1 MHQRLASRINCK
13 LCLSKDSFL
22 KATNQDSFFEF
33 SYLNPN
39 ACLLTYDN
47 LKILSRNLPAI
58 SSRIYSSAK
67 LVMWRLFHTLAARFY
82 HFGGYGVRILMS
94 DTDSYCLS
102 LLLEKNDYMLAE
114 AENARKAGLSHLPL
128 SSYTSQ
134 FIANA
139 YLNTMGPLLDFS
151 CIDEGSHIYQTLI
164 ANDPEAKTG
173 LKTLANNRRSQSFY
187 IKSEIKNRQMEMFLA
202 TSVKMYM
209 LVDKESSPAITKCKG
224 LKRNL
229 IKSVISTSDFLNV
242 AKHEKEPKKIQQFNL
257 KRLNGTIFLHS
268 VKRRALTLF
277 TSKKILD
284 PTHFIPGSH
293 FGYPLHFKPFL

>member
-1 MHQRLASRINCK
+1 MHQRLESRIKCK
-13 LCLSKDSFL
+13 LCLSKESFI
-22 KATNQDSFFEF
+22 KATNQPNFYEF
-33 SYLNPN
+33 VYLNHN
-39 ACLLTYDN
+39 ACLLTFDN
-47 LKILSRNLPAI
+47 IKIVSKNLPAI

-102 LLLEKNDYMLAE
+102 LLLKKDDFMLAE
-114 AENARKAGLSHLPL
+114 AENAKKSGLSQLPL

-134 FIANA
+134 FIANV

-151 CIDEGSHIYQTLI
+151 CIDEGSHIYQALI
-164 ANDPEAKTG
+164 ANEPQAKTA
-173 LKTLANNRRSQSFY
+173 LKTLTDSRRSQSFY

-242 AKHEKEPKKIQQFNL
+242 AKHEKDSKIVQQFSL

-284 PTHFIPGSH
+284 PAHFRPGSH